1 MWNRKRFV
9 LSFVL
14 VALAALLAYGGIVYV
29 ATMTATEEVGQE
41 LAATQWQTLQR
52 IIGQLTTELIPAAKE
67 AAGRPELAAALTSSA
82 GAEWS
87 ALESALSSTLEDVF
101 SVRMWAV
108 LDRQGRWSAGVGL
121 GQEAISDVLSWR
133 IFQSA
138 QEGRGDAGLYALAG
152 TPAAVAIVPVRGGGA
167 GEIIGFVMVARPLD
181 RAFMERLKA
190 YLGREV
196 LLFGEGEFL
205 AGSRPLSAQEE
216 AVRLGYI
223 QRANLRPASYLPA
236 VDHLPHNL
244 LVATGELWDAE
255 NRQIGYLQIEI
266 PNPAGST
273 IRTAVTLA
281 SLVAIL
287 LGLAASFI
295 LAQAIGSR
303 LAESAD
309 MLAARERE
317 NARLY
322 AEVQQL
328 NRRLEKLLS
337 ERTTQLRAA
346 MSELQEAR
354 EQLIQANRLASLGSL
369 TAGLVQG
376 LSSPVA
382 TISSIVHA
390 LLAVEQDEERRR
402 QLEEIRES
410 VLHCQALLAR
420 ARAYLRPGRAP
431 RRELTD
437 LNQLVRDSLDV
448 TRHIHE
454 QAEIT
459 VQLDLDENLPR
470 VLVDA
475 AQIQQVLFNLLL
487 NAGEAMENSE
497 PPRLLTIRTS
507 RANDMVRV
515 VVEDSGPGLSTADLN
530 HLFEPF
536 YTTKPAHQGT
546 GLGLYIS
553 RQIIEAHGGRISGEN
568 RPDGRGARFVVE
580 LPAGIP
586 AKG

>member
-101 SVRMWAV
+101 SVHMWAV

-121 GQEAISDVLSWR
+121 GQEAISDVPSWH

-152 TPAAVAIVPVRGGGA
+152 VPAAVAIVPVRGGGA

-216 AVRLGYI
+216 AVRVGYI

-382 TISSIVHA
+382 TISSVVHA

>member
-14 VALAALLAYGGIVYV
+14 VALVALLAYGGIVYV

-52 IIGQLTTELIPAAKE
+52 VIGQLTIELLPAAKE
-67 AAGRPELAAALTSSA
+67 AAGRPGLQNIMSGSMPADWDKLEDELSVS
-82 GAEWS
+82 
-87 ALESALSSTLEDVF
+87 LESAF
-101 SVRMWAV
+101 GVRVWAL
-108 LDRQGRWSAGVGL
+108 LDPQGRWIAGAGL
-121 GQEAISDVLSWR
+121 DQEALGEVPAWR

-138 QEGRGDAGLYALAG
+138 QEGKEGAGLYALAG
-152 TPAAVAIVPVRGGGA
+152 SPSAVAVAPVQQDGT
-167 GEIIGFVMVARPLD
+167 GEIAGFVMVARPLD
-181 RAFMERLKA
+181 RSFMERIKA

-196 LLFGEGEFL
+196 FLFGDGKFL

-223 QRANLRPASYLPA
+223 QRANRRPASYLPA

-244 LVATGELWDAE
+244 IVATGELWDVE

-266 PNPAGST
+266 PNPVGST

-303 LAESAD
+303 LAESAEL
-309 MLAARERE
+309 LATRERE

-376 LSSPVA
+376 LSTAVA
-382 TISSIVHA
+382 TISSVVHG
-390 LLAVEQDEERRR
+390 LLAVEQDEEHRR

-420 ARAYLRPGRAP
+420 TRAYLRPGRAP

-437 LNQLVRDSLDV
+437 LNQLVRESV
-448 TRHIHE
+448 EATRHIYE
-454 QAEIT
+454 QAEIALH
-459 VQLDLDENLPR
+459 LDLDERLPR

-475 AQIQQVLFNLLL
+475 VQIQQVLFNLLL
-487 NAGEAMENSE
+487 NAGEAMEHVE
-497 PPRLLTIRTS
+497 PPRQLTIRTT
-507 RANDMVRV
+507 RTQGIAQV
-515 VVEDSGPGLSTADLN
+515 VVEDSGPGLSAADLS

-553 RQIIEAHGGRISGEN
+553 RQIVEAHGGRISGEN
-568 RPDGRGARFVVE
+568 RSDGRGARFTVE
-580 LPAGIP
+580 LPAGMP
-586 AKG
+586 AKS

>member
-52 IIGQLTTELIPAAKE
+52 IIGQLTIELIPAAKE
-67 AAGRPELAAALTSSA
+67 AAGRPELAVALTSPA

-108 LDRQGRWSAGVGL
+108 LDRQGRWTAGVGL
-121 GQEAISDVLSWR
+121 GQEAISGVPSWR

-152 TPAAVAIVPVRGGGA
+152 TPTAVAIVPVQGGGA

-382 TISSIVHA
+382 TISSVVHA
-390 LLAVEQDEERRR
+390 LLAVEQDEGRRR
-402 QLEEIRES
+402 QLEEVRES

-507 RANDMVRV
+507 RANDMVQV

-530 HLFEPF
+530 RLFEPF

-586 AKG
+586 TKG

>member
-52 IIGQLTTELIPAAKE
+52 IIGQLVGELIPAARE
-67 AAGRPELAAALTSSA
+67 AAGRQALQTALAEPDRAD
-82 GAEWS
+82 WS
-87 ALESALSSTLEDVF
+87 ALTRELSAILEGVF
-101 SVRMWAV
+101 SLRAWAV
-108 LDRQGRWSAGVGL
+108 LDRQGEWLAGSGLAQDEVGEVSTW
-121 GQEAISDVLSWR
+121 Q

-138 QEGRGDAGLYALAG
+138 QEGKEDAGLYAPSGA
-152 TPAAVAIVPVRGGGA
+152 PAVVAIAPIHRGGA
-167 GEIIGFVMVARPLD
+167 GEIVGFILVARPMD
-181 RAFMERLKA
+181 RSFMERLRA

-196 LLFGEGEFL
+196 FLFGADGFL

-216 AVRLGYI
+216 SVRWGYI
-223 QRANLRPASYLPA
+223 QRSHARPVSYLPA
-236 VDHLPHNL
+236 VEHLPHNL
-244 LVATGELWDAE
+244 IVATGELWDAE
-255 NRQIGYLQIEI
+255 NRQIGYLQMEI

-273 IRTAVTLA
+273 MRTAVTLA

-346 MSELQEAR
+346 VSELQEAR

-369 TAGLVQG
+369 TASLVHGLN
-376 LSSPVA
+376 SPLT
-382 TISSIVHA
+382 TISSVVHS
-390 LLAVEQDEERRR
+390 LLAVERDEDCRR

-410 VLHCQALLAR
+410 ALHCQALLAR
-420 ARAYLRPGRAP
+420 ARAYIRPGRAP
-431 RRELTD
+431 RRELAD
-437 LNQLVRDSLDV
+437 LNQLVRESLEA
-448 TRHIHE
+448 TRHIYE
-454 QAEIT
+454 QAEISL
-459 VQLDLDENLPR
+459 QLELDDHLPR
-470 VLVDA
+470 VLVDVM
-475 AQIQQVLFNLLL
+475 QIQQVLFNLLL
-487 NAGEAMENSE
+487 NAGEAMESSE
-497 PPRLLTIRTS
+497 PPRRLVVRTC
-507 RANDMVRV
+507 RAQDMVQV
-515 VVEDSGPGLSTADLN
+515 MVEDSGPGLSPADLS

-553 RQIIEAHGGRISGEN
+553 RQIVEAHGGRIRGEN
-568 RPDGRGARFVVE
+568 LPDGRGARFVVE

-586 AKG
+586 AKS

>member
-29 ATMTATEEVGQE
+29 ATMTAAEEVGQE

-52 IIGQLTTELIPAAKE
+52 IVGQLTIELIPAAKE
-67 AAGRPELAAALTSSA
+67 AAGRPDLQSAMSGAVPADWKKLEDELSA
-82 GAEWS
+82 S
-87 ALESALSSTLEDVF
+87 LESIFD
-101 SVRMWAV
+101 VRMWA
-108 LDRQGRWSAGVGL
+108 LFDPQGRWIAGTGADR
-121 GQEAISDVLSWR
+121 EAWSEVQTWR

-138 QEGRGDAGLYALAG
+138 QEGREDAGLYALSG
-152 TPAAVAIVPVRGGGA
+152 SPAAVAAVPIQQTDTGKIA
-167 GEIIGFVMVARPLD
+167 GFVMVARPLD
-181 RAFMERLKA
+181 RSYMERVKA

-196 LLFGEGEFL
+196 LLFSDGKFL

-216 AVRLGYI
+216 TARIGYI
-223 QRANLRPASYLPA
+223 QRADLRPASYLPA

-244 LVATGELWDAE
+244 IVATGELWDAE

-295 LAQAIGSR
+295 LAQAVGSR

-369 TAGLVQG
+369 TASLVQG
-376 LSSPVA
+376 LNASVA
-382 TISSIVHA
+382 NISSVVHG
-390 LLAVEQDEERRR
+390 LLAVEQDEGHRR

-410 VLHCQALLAR
+410 VLQCQALLAR
-420 ARAYLRPGRAP
+420 TRAYLRPGRAP

-437 LNQLVRDSLDV
+437 LNQLVRESLEA
-448 TRHIHE
+448 TRHIYD
-454 QAEIT
+454 QADIAL
-459 VQLDLDENLPR
+459 QLDLDGRLPR

-475 AQIQQVLFNLLL
+475 VQIQQVLFNLLL
-487 NAGEAMENSE
+487 NAGEAMEHSE
-497 PPRLLTIRTS
+497 PPRQLTVRTA
-507 RANDMVRV
+507 RAQDMVQV
-515 VVEDSGPGLSTADLN
+515 IVEDSGPGLSSADLS

-553 RQIIEAHGGRISGEN
+553 RQIVEAHGGRISGEN
-568 RPDGRGARFVVE
+568 RSDGRGARFTVE

-586 AKG
+586 AKS

>member
-108 LDRQGRWSAGVGL
+108 LDRQGRWTAGVGL
-121 GQEAISDVLSWR
+121 GQEAMSEVPSWR

-152 TPAAVAIVPVRGGGA
+152 VPAAVAIVPVRGGGA

-181 RAFMERLKA
+181 RTFMERLKA

-216 AVRLGYI
+216 AVRVGYI

-382 TISSIVHA
+382 TISSVVHS
-390 LLAVEQDEERRR
+390 LLAVEQDEKRRR
-402 QLEEIRES
+402 QLEEVRES

-437 LNQLVRDSLDV
+437 LNQLVSDSLDV

-507 RANDMVRV
+507 RANDMVQV
-515 VVEDSGPGLSTADLN
+515 VVEDSGSGLSTADLN

>member
-52 IIGQLTTELIPAAKE
+52 IIGQLTIELIPAAKE
-67 AAGRPELAAALTSSA
+67 AAGRPELAVALTSPA

-108 LDRQGRWSAGVGL
+108 LDRQGRWTAGVGL
-121 GQEAISDVLSWR
+121 GQEAISGVPSWR

-152 TPAAVAIVPVRGGGA
+152 TPTAVAIVPVQGGGA

-382 TISSIVHA
+382 TISSVVHA
-390 LLAVEQDEERRR
+390 LLAVEQDEGRRR
-402 QLEEIRES
+402 QLEEVRES

-507 RANDMVRV
+507 RANDMVQV

-586 AKG
+586 TKG